1 MDKLDMHTS
10 DIADENYKKL
20 AELFPNAVTES
31 IDEDGNVVRS
41 IDKDVLQQ
49 EINTTVLD
57 GTQER
62 YQFTWPDKK
71 KSILLANQPIAKTLR
86 LNREKSVS
94 RDCTRGGGTLIA
106 RIYTAKALTAMP

>member
-94 RDCTRGGGTLIA
+94 RD
-106 RIYTAKALTAMP
+106 

>member
-94 RDCTRGGGTLIA
+94 RGGGH
-106 RIYTAKALTAMP
+106 